1 MVTAP
6 PRPAP
11 VGASDPPHPGSGTAT
26 PCAVGL
32 EPPAGDAFV
41 VEWQLAG
48 IAGQDW

>member
-6 PRPAP
+6 PRTARF
-11 VGASDPPHPGSGTAT
+11 GASDPPHPGLDTNT

-32 EPPAGDAFV
+32 EAPVGDAFV

-48 IAGQDW
+48 AGRTW